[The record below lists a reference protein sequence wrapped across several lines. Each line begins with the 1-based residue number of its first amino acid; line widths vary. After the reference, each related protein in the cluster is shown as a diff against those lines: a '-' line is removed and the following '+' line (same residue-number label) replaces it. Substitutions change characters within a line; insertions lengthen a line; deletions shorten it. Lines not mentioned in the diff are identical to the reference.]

1 MRYGTQHGPD
11 ISFLGVGHCDWSDP
25 ATYPDADAV
34 ILGAPFDGGT
44 PYRSSSAAT
53 TLSPGRTPQAWP
65 STSARAWC
73 R

>member
-1 MRYGTQHGPD
+1 MRNGTQPGPD
-11 ISFLGVGHCDWSDP
+11 ISFLGVGHSEWSDP

-65 STSARAWC
+65 GKSARAGY